1 MHLFEPVPKFL
12 VSKET
17 LVSTVMFTAIFS
29 IVFLLAC
36 LPTSDNVWLTI
47 EPGLS
52 LLFTASFFLIC
63 LLVII
68 FSSFLMIK
76 FGKYMVKTLFH
87 YVLWCVVEILVICS
101 LYSFFTLEAD
111 AAGLINLEDGM
122 GFGAL
127 MMESLVYVTISIGVP
142 YCICGLYFAIDEKND
157 TIIRLMNYGEVVSDV
172 NVAPLEQKRITLFDN
187 NGVMK
192 LSVNLSNL
200 YYIESDDNYIKV
212 WYEDS
217 GGDLKQYM
225 LRCRLK
231 TVEES
236 FSEENEL
243 VRCHRK
249 YMVNMTKVKILRKEK
264 EGYCLQ
270 LELDSV
276 DQIPVSKTYEERV
289 LALFNSR

>member
-68 FSSFLMIK
+68 FSSFLMIR

-111 AAGLINLEDGM
+111 AAGLINLEDGK

>member
-1 MHLFEPVPKFL
+1 
-12 VSKET
+12 
-17 LVSTVMFTAIFS
+17 
-29 IVFLLAC
+29 
-36 LPTSDNVWLTI
+36 
-47 EPGLS
+47 
-52 LLFTASFFLIC
+52 
-63 LLVII
+63 
-68 FSSFLMIK
+68 
-76 FGKYMVKTLFH
+76 
-87 YVLWCVVEILVICS
+87 
-101 LYSFFTLEAD
+101 
-111 AAGLINLEDGM
+111 
-122 GFGAL
+122 
-127 MMESLVYVTISIGVP
+127 
-142 YCICGLYFAIDEKND
+142 
-157 TIIRLMNYGEVVSDV
+157 MNYGEVVSDV

-217 GGDLKQYM
+217 GGYLKQYM